1 MGPPSGLIV
10 VHWHAVLT
18 ADLKQGWI
26 SALLVDP
33 DRRRNGVA
41 RLLLKAASQ
50 AARAAGCDKLCLY
63 APDALGDLRA
73 FGIATGFV
81 ETGRVPPVPCES
93 EADPRHHRTLGPL
106 QKPDI
111 QHSVSLGEPAPP
123 PSELTS
129 RGTAYFGGTA
139 PSSLGFC
146 HQPPDALPAGPRSP
160 LRET

>member
-1 MGPPSGLIV
+1 MSSRYGLSIRAANSGDVDGLAELLNTGGWTIGRDALVARLSAVQDQPGALLIADEWGPPSGLIV

-18 ADLKQGWI
+18 EDLKQGWI

-50 AARAAGCDKLCLY
+50 AARSAGCDKLCLY

-81 ETGRVPPVPCES
+81 ETGRVL
-93 EADPRHHRTLGPL
+93 AR
-106 QKPDI
+106 
-111 QHSVSLGEPAPP
+111 
-123 PSELTS
+123 
-129 RGTAYFGGTA
+129 
-139 PSSLGFC
+139 
-146 HQPPDALPAGPRSP
+146 P
-160 LRET
+160 LRKRG

>member
-1 MGPPSGLIV
+1 VSSRYGLSIRAANSGDVDGLAELLNTGGWTIGRDALVARLSAVQDQPGALLIADEWGPPSGLIV

-50 AARAAGCDKLCLY
+50 AARSAGCDKLCLY

-81 ETGRVPPVPCES
+81 ETGRVL
-93 EADPRHHRTLGPL
+93 AR
-106 QKPDI
+106 
-111 QHSVSLGEPAPP
+111 
-123 PSELTS
+123 
-129 RGTAYFGGTA
+129 
-139 PSSLGFC
+139 
-146 HQPPDALPAGPRSP
+146 P
-160 LRET
+160 LRKRG

>member
-1 MGPPSGLIV
+1 VSSRYGLSIRAANSGDVDGLAELLNTGGWTIGRDALVARLSAVQDQPGALLIADEWGPPSGLIV

-18 ADLKQGWI
+18 EDLKQGWI

-50 AARAAGCDKLCLY
+50 AARSAGCDKLCLY

-81 ETGRVPPVPCES
+81 ETGRVL
-93 EADPRHHRTLGPL
+93 AR
-106 QKPDI
+106 
-111 QHSVSLGEPAPP
+111 
-123 PSELTS
+123 
-129 RGTAYFGGTA
+129 
-139 PSSLGFC
+139 
-146 HQPPDALPAGPRSP
+146 P
-160 LRET
+160 LRKRG

>member
-1 MGPPSGLIV
+1 MSSRYGLSIRAANSGDVDGLAELLNTGGWTIGRDALVARLSAVQDQPGALLIADEWGPPSGLIV

-50 AARAAGCDKLCLY
+50 AARSAGCDKLCLY

-81 ETGRVPPVPCES
+81 ETGRVL
-93 EADPRHHRTLGPL
+93 AR
-106 QKPDI
+106 
-111 QHSVSLGEPAPP
+111 
-123 PSELTS
+123 
-129 RGTAYFGGTA
+129 
-139 PSSLGFC
+139 
-146 HQPPDALPAGPRSP
+146 P
-160 LRET
+160 LRKRG